1 MTLPLQPTLIEPLPT
16 FYKSVKP
23 DSTGGGSTTV
33 GGVHYTVTP
42 EYLAQARTDTINTA
56 QRIEQQLAQLKSYV
70 QQLESAWGGVARETF
85 LVLMQDYDIY
95 SRMLHD
101 ALTDI
106 ASGLQGTY
114 VNYTQSEAQNIN
126 NLRALGEDLPAP
138 PSGTNFD

>member
-16 FYKSVKP
+16 FYKSTRP

-42 EYLAQARTDTINTA
+42 EYLAGAHTDTLKTA
-56 QRIEQQLAQLKSYV
+56 QTIEQQLAQLKSYV
-70 QQLESAWGGVARETF
+70 QQLENAWGGVARDTF

-101 ALTDI
+101 ALADI

-114 VNYTQSEAQNIN
+114 VNYVESEAVNIR
-126 NLRALGEDLPAP
+126 NLRALHEALPTP